1 MAFLIKSMLPSN
13 PLKGMGLGGGEE
25 PAAEA
30 APSDPAKAAGMT
42 REEYEEY
49 QKQVVEEK
57 MERDAD
63 FLHKKAERAT
73 LRVCLRDKYRLPKS
87 EQDENMLQ
95 MAGDDV
101 DVPEE
106 LLKMVDEDATEEED
120 KDSILGQMGNIQ
132 NMDMDQIKEKAS
144 AMATEM
150 KTKAEEKCSVM

>member
-1 MAFLIKSMLPSN
+1 MVGN

-25 PAAEA
+25 KAEEETPKDPAA
-30 APSDPAKAAGMT
+30 AAGMT

-49 QKQVVEEK
+49 QKQLVEEK

-73 LRVCLRDKYRLPKS
+73 LRVCLREKYRLPKS

-106 LLKMVDEDATEEED
+106 LLKMVDEDATEEEE
-120 KDSILGQMGNIQ
+120 KDSILGQMQNLQ
-132 NMDMDQIKEKAS
+132 NMDMDQLKEKAS
-144 AMATEM
+144 ATLTEI
-150 KTKAEEKCSVM
+150 KSKAEEKCSVM

>member
-1 MAFLIKSMLPSN
+1 MAFLIKSMIGN
-13 PLKGMGLGGGEE
+13 PLSGIGLGGGGAKEE
-25 PAAEA
+25 EA
-30 APSDPAKAAGMT
+30 APTDPAKAAGMT

-87 EQDENMLQ
+87 EGDDNMIE

-106 LLKMVDEDATEEED
+106 LLKMVDEDATEEEV
-120 KDSILGQMGNIQ
+120 KDSFLGQMQNLQ
-132 NMDMDQIKEKAS
+132 NMDMDQLKEKAS
-144 AMATEM
+144 TTVTEL